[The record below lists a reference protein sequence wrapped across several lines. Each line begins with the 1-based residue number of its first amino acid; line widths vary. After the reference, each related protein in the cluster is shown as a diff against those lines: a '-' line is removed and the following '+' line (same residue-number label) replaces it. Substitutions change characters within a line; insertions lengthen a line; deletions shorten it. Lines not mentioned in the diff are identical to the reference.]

1 MDDLKPCPFC
11 GQEAM
16 ISYNSVYDF
25 QAYCTN
31 DSCFMSQIVMDGME
45 TEEQAKAAW
54 NKRVPSD
61 PAVPLEPLANWLA
74 EYAAP
79 PVSECCVTADERTA
93 AWKAVLNKFVE
104 EQHDD

>member
-1 MDDLKPCPFC
+1 MDL
-11 GQEAM
+11 
-16 ISYNSVYDF
+16 ISR
-25 QAYCTN
+25 
-31 DSCFMSQIVMDGME
+31 
-45 TEEQAKAAW
+45 KAAIKFAKEQMIKETGAYSKGR
-54 NKRVPSD
+54 NAAMLIMKSALNNPDAIPTV

-104 EQHDD
+104 EQKDD